1 MDEMQAGAAAAGRA
15 EPTAAAPAAPQWGD
29 WSVAD
34 AAAPWLRI
42 AWPGNP
48 RVRGLVTS
56 RGGGASCGVYAAAA
70 GKGGLNLGD
79 YVGDDAAAVAANR
92 AALQAAIASARP
104 RYLRQV
110 HGVAVADL
118 DVLAD
123 DAVPTADAA
132 LTTRPGV
139 AATVLVADCL
149 PVLFAAP
156 DGVGVAAA
164 HAGWRG
170 LAGGVLEATL
180 AALCARSGCAPA
192 QVQIA
197 LGPAIGPEAFEVG
210 EEVRAAFVA
219 HDPAAAQAFRPGAP
233 GKWRAD
239 LWMLAR
245 QRLLAAGADPWAISG
260 GGLSTHADAARWYS
274 YRRDGETGRLAA
286 SVWIE
291 PAPRL

>member
-1 MDEMQAGAAAAGRA
+1 MNEPRRAFLACGARQASARL
-15 EPTAAAPAAPQWGD
+15 APQWRD
-29 WSVAD
+29 WAVAVD
-34 AAAPWLRI
+34 AAPWLRI
-42 AWPGNP
+42 DWPGNP
-48 RVRGLVTS
+48 RVRAAVTS
-56 RGGGASCGVYAAAA
+56 RAGGVSCGVYAAAA

-79 YVGDDAAAVAANR
+79 HVGDDAAAVAANR
-92 AALQAAIASARP
+92 AALQAAMGNARP
-104 RYLRQV
+104 RYLHQV
-110 HGVAVADL
+110 HGITVADL
-118 DVLAD
+118 EACAD
-123 DAVPTADAA
+123 DAAPTADAA

-156 DGVGVAAA
+156 EGSGVAAA

-180 AALCARSGCAPA
+180 AALCARTGCAPE

-210 EEVRAAFVA
+210 EEVRQAFVA
-219 HDPAAAQAFRPGAP
+219 HDPAATQAFRPGAP
-233 GKWRAD
+233 GKWWAD
-239 LWMLAR
+239 LWALAR
-245 QRLLAAGADPWAISG
+245 QRLVATGADPRAISG

-274 YRRDGETGRLAA
+274 YRRDGQTGRLAA

-291 PAPRL
+291 PSARNG